1 MPDRRRAWARALAL
15 AAGDGGRRKVYADA
29 LDGIARALAEEKRV
43 GDYLLDPAI
52 PKPSK
57 KDFLSSAL
65 GEKDEVFSRFCG
77 LLVDKER
84 SSLIPALAAVFRRIV
99 DEEEGVSRLLVEA
112 AREPDSATIGRIGEA
127 WSRSTGARSTVST
140 VRILPE
146 LIAGYRLRSGSVR
159 IDYSIAG
166 RLERLKRRLVLP
178 LGSGPRGT
186 GEGKDDLHAPTT

>member
-1 MPDRRRAWARALAL
+1 VPDRRRAWARALSI
-15 AAGDGGRRKVYADA
+15 AASSPERRKAYADA
-29 LDGIARALAEEKRV
+29 LDGITRALAEEKRV

-84 SSLIPALAAVFRRIV
+84 CSLIPALAAVFRRIV
-99 DEEEGVSRLLVEA
+99 DEEEGVARLLVEA
-112 AREPDSATIGRIGEA
+112 AREPDSATIGRISEA
-127 WSRSTGARSTVST
+127 WSRSTGARATVST